1 MNTSSTKCRHPN
13 AEMYYED
20 INGVRIFNESKFK
33 CKDCKEIF
41 EDDIFD

>member
-1 MNTSSTKCRHPN
+1 MTSQESCCHSN

-33 CKDCKEIF
+33 CKDCGEIF
-41 EDDIFD
+41 EDDIFG